1 VETRSALRQER
12 EEKKQQKEKPVKR
25 RHPAFIIWG
34 TVLLTLLTLSMILN
48 QTILNARFAVHEITT
63 SNLSTTLMDN
73 VNQGLS
79 QYGISSNVISSSESN
94 KLIKQAVNQVY
105 SGKEINLN
113 LQSEVNNVGDSVS
126 QAAAK
131 YGISA
136 SIPSSVTSEAGSN
149 ISNAVN
155 SQLNTPQ
162 VKQLT
167 NGITIAKTVDHIVMI
182 GSLIGLIVMAIMAL
196 PGRHLLGSFSWIG
209 LWGTI
214 IVYAL
219 ILGLSAIISQVGAQF
234 PDYSTFTAQLATDF
248 QSQAQNIW
256 IVLLIITIILFLVR
270 IGGRIVKR
278 Q

>member
-1 VETRSALRQER
+1 
-12 EEKKQQKEKPVKR
+12 
-25 RHPAFIIWG
+25 
-34 TVLLTLLTLSMILN
+34 
-48 QTILNARFAVHEITT
+48 
-63 SNLSTTLMDN
+63 
-73 VNQGLS
+73 
-79 QYGISSNVISSSESN
+79 
-94 KLIKQAVNQVY
+94 
-105 SGKEINLN
+105 
-113 LQSEVNNVGDSVS
+113 
-126 QAAAK
+126 
-131 YGISA
+131 
-136 SIPSSVTSEAGSN
+136 
-149 ISNAVN
+149 
-155 SQLNTPQ
+155 
-162 VKQLT
+162 
-167 NGITIAKTVDHIVMI
+167 MI

-270 IGGRIVKR
+270 IGGRVVKR